1 MRGLDFGYEMVG
13 ILEGWKGLV
22 QKKTRPLTLED
33 VDEIIHLGGTILG
46 TSRTNPFKDEATTER
61 AKAGFRELGLDAL
74 IAIGGDDTLG
84 AALRLTQDGYNVVG
98 VPKTMDNDLS
108 ETDYTFGF
116 DSAVSVA
123 VDALDRLRDTAKSH
137 RRIMVMEVFGRHA
150 GWTALYAGL
159 AGGADW
165 ILIPEA
171 PVDLDAMCAHLKD
184 LVESG
189 RKCYALVVVAE
200 GVELGEDEQVD
211 TGQRDEFGHV
221 ILKQRQIGDR
231 VASIIREKT
240 GLETRA
246 VVPSHIMRGGAP
258 TLFDRILATRV
269 GVKAAEM
276 VRDGQFGMMA
286 ALRGLDIVAVPLE
299 KAVGVYKTVP
309 GHWYDLARVFFK

>member
-13 ILEGWKGLV
+13 ILEGWKGLLN
-22 QKKTRPLTLED
+22 KMTKPLTLED
-33 VDEIIHLGGTILG
+33 VDEIAHIGGTILG
-46 TSRTNPFKDEATTER
+46 TSRTNPFKDEATAQK
-61 AKAGFRELGLDAL
+61 AKTSFRELGLDAL

-84 AALRLTQDGYNVVG
+84 AALKLTKEGYNVVG

-137 RRIMVMEVFGRHA
+137 RRVMVMEVFGRHA
-150 GWTALYAGL
+150 GWTALFAGL
-159 AGGADW
+159 ATGADW
-165 ILIPEA
+165 ILIPEV
-171 PVDLDAMCAHLKD
+171 PVDLDAMCAHLKN

-189 RKCYALVVVAE
+189 RKCYGLVVVAE
-200 GVELGEDEQVD
+200 GVELGEETD
-211 TGQRDEFGHV
+211 TGERDQFGHV
-221 ILKQRQIGDR
+221 ILRERQVGER
-231 VASIIREKT
+231 VAAIIREKT

-246 VVPSHIMRGGAP
+246 VVPSHIMRGGSP
-258 TLFDRILATRV
+258 TLFDRILGMRV

-286 ALRGLDIVAVPLE
+286 ALRGLDVVAVPLE

-309 GHWYDLARVFFK
+309 AHWYDLAKVFMK